1 MAKKR
6 YAVPFENGTSKGK
19 FGFVANAEA
28 YTGIA
33 TTLGVEEVSDTD
45 LKNVMMNLDA
55 DDIPVGR
62 VCIHYEV
69 SGKRRSARVFYD
81 PTKPIATV
89 CNALIGE
96 TYKSGKITGANP
108 PRRRVYI

>member
-1 MAKKR
+1 MAQVR

-19 FGFVANAEA
+19 FGFMASAEA
-28 YTGIA
+28 YTGVA
-33 TTLGVEEVSDTD
+33 TVLGVETVSDTEI
-45 LKNVMMNLDA
+45 KNVMMNLDA

-62 VCIHYEV
+62 VCIHYEAA
-69 SGKRRSARVFYD
+69 GKKRSARLFYD

-96 TYKSGKITGANP
+96 TYKGGKITGANP
-108 PRRRVYI
+108 PRRRVYV